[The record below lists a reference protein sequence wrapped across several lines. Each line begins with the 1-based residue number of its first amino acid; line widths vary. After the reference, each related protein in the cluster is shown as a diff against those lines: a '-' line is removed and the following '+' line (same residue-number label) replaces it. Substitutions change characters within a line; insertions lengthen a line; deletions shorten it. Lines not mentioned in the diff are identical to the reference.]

1 MHNEPQRNNSRLVF
15 AVFLIGIGTLWALK
29 KLGVH
34 FEFLRLFWQNIVYPL
49 RHIFHE
55 IGQIIFTW
63 PMVMVFIG
71 AILLA
76 GKRSIGLVFIVVG
89 GLFIVPKMFF
99 WPELTL
105 TFALPFLLIG
115 IGVSIVVKRI

>member
-1 MHNEPQRNNSRLVF
+1 MQNEPQRNNSRLVL

-29 KLGVH
+29 KLGIH
-34 FEFLRLFWQNIVYPL
+34 FDFLHVFWENIIYPL
-49 RHIFHE
+49 RHVFHE

-105 TFALPFLLIG
+105 SFALPFLLIG
-115 IGVSIVVKRI
+115 IGVSMVIKRI